1 MTIPRTKDLG
11 GRGGRVLAPSTLIWI
26 ALLVAAC
33 QGAPAATASP
43 SEPSTSAAS
52 ESAEPSESADAA
64 ACLDPD
70 VVAAI
75 EQLEEGD
82 LDTET
87 ALTDVA
93 DALEA
98 LDLDG
103 EAADARD
110 SLVTTLREDAPD
122 ETAIVSGIAFL
133 NSRVALPEC

>member
-1 MTIPRTKDLG
+1 MTIPRTKHLG

-52 ESAEPSESADAA
+52 ESAEPSESADA